1 MAPKTPKGELS
12 STELRKLIRAHNILS
27 KITVPK
33 GTDRLG
39 LIKIIEDR
47 RFKINHKLKRIE
59 PKPTRGNIITLKTA
73 EEITKPKPVAESVKK
88 QRAEKKKQQEEEKQK
103 EIKLA
108 KKEAVKEFKSKKKE
122 ASILKNKKENINK
135 KKMKKENEIRPK
147 EKVGR
152 PKVDPKKIKV
162 IEPKKK
168 EEPKKEESKIEI
180 TVGEQGEGV
189 KTIGKVEPTL
199 EAIKKIII
207 DNKGKVSKKAE
218 KEILKYIEESKNEK
232 RRDIF
237 IERRYPNQKLGKFA
251 KSTPYKW
258 RDISFGSGFITLS
271 GGS

>member
-12 STELRKLIRAHNILS
+12 ATELRKLIRAHNILS

-59 PKPTRGNIITLKTA
+59 PKPTRGNIITLKKA

-122 ASILKNKKENINK
+122 ALILKNKKKLVKDSSGNK
-135 KKMKKENEIRPK
+135 SSDKMKKEDEVRPV
-147 EKVGR
+147 EKSVR

-168 EEPKKEESKIEI
+168 EEPKKVDSVFLKEFANSIYNMFRDFLESPEI
-180 TVGEQGEGV
+180 
-189 KTIGKVEPTL
+189 
-199 EAIKKIII
+199 
-207 DNKGKVSKKAE
+207 KGKVNTEGAVNE
-218 KEILKYIEESKNEK
+218 AFNEFITEESDPWKVGFEK
-232 RRDIF
+232 YYTGMSDTEINKF
-237 IERRYPNQKLGKFA
+237 HNVDLGKKFWN
-251 KSTPYKW
+251 KIK
-258 RDISFGSGFITLS
+258 
-271 GGS
+271 